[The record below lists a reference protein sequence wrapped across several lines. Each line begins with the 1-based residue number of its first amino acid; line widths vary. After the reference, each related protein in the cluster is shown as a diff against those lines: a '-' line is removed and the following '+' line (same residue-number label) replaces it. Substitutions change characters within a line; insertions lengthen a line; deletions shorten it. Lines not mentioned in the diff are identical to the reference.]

1 MSEMLEVFQPSKES
15 SNFGLKKILT
25 STDHI
30 AIVPTNLTHYLFLG
44 LDEMSTLRTGWEAI
58 LGAAYFILM
67 TNDIIGVS
75 QLSLKF
81 VINFHASTITAYQT
95 TESLMINNL
104 ILDLTKYEK
113 IKLLEGSLL
122 LSGITGSG
130 GFMVVLGIWARKLHE
145 HLSGDNFSQYVYM
158 PCSVVRHSL
167 QCNECS

>member
-1 MSEMLEVFQPSKES
+1 MTF
-15 SNFGLKKILT
+15 
-25 STDHI
+25 TDHF

-81 VINFHASTITAYQT
+81 VINFYASTITAYQT

-122 LSGITGSG
+122 LSGITESG
-130 GFMVVLGIWARKLHE
+130 GFMVVLGIWVRKLHE
-145 HLSGDNFSQYVYM
+145 HLNGDNFSQYVYM

-167 QCNECS
+167 QYNECS

>member
-58 LGAAYFILM
+58 LGAAYFIVM

-104 ILDLTKYEK
+104 ILDLTTYEK

-167 QCNECS
+167 QYNECS